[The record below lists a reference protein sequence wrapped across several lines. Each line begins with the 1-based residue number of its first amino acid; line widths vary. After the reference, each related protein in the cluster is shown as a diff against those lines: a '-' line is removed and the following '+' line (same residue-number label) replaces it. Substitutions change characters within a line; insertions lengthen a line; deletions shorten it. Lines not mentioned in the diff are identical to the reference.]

1 MEVDITQFDDDDNGH
16 PGYLVEVLP
25 AHDTYAEPKVGL
37 EAQYLPALSSV
48 V

>member
-1 MEVDITQFDDDDNGH
+1 MGIQDTWLSLCPGHDI
-16 PGYLVEVLP
+16 
-25 AHDTYAEPKVGL
+25 YAEPKVGL